1 MASQRAMGTP
11 QRGAQEI
18 ERVNRL
24 IESKLEGNGRLAVAY
39 PYPSDVYRFVLL
51 REAFGGALGKEPEP
65 LTQEE
70 ALIQIKLA
78 GVVTTRGTARKH
90 SLEVLT
96 LLADSMTQCPD
107 ENGEVDQSITEQWLT
122 DWLKLTTPAIDPPF
136 TPTNPITTL
145 PRISSPQHPLP
156 PRPTE
161 GAMDALSEA
170 GGVSLGPQSPR
181 PYLRPR
187 QLSTS
192 TSASGKVQYENI
204 GLAEQSIDM
213 DEPHSSHLA
222 AQSPMPTSQQVSS
235 NDQASHAAQP
245 PNIFAPQPLSM
256 QQPVFSNMQAPGPSS
271 ILPGPPAA
279 APSYI
284 PVPYAPIGWTNPS
297 YHQPMAYSQ
306 AAPPFPSY
314 GQAAPP
320 FPSYGQAAPPFH
332 PYGPAAPPLHT
343 RGQAAPQVHT
353 HGPWMYPVQPSY
365 PSAYGPMLPMA
376 PTQQLGSSPQ
386 RFPLAGQHPV
396 YVPHSVLRNPEMV
409 APPLPATPVQSRT
422 TLPPAERR
430 ATTSAWAM
438 PKNFNIA
445 EWAQENRPTTPA
457 TTSAPGPVVQPQH
470 TSTNPTSLMP
480 TMRYRYGTARMYPVS
495 AKGAVSHSLRILT
508 SKGTPTFS
516 EASTPNVFP
525 FQDTSMYEGP
535 PRWGVVQIG
544 NVR

>member
-1 MASQRAMGTP
+1 MGTP
-11 QRGAQEI
+11 SETPAPRLGAEEVQ
-18 ERVNRL
+18 RVNRL
-24 IESKLEGNGRLAVAY
+24 IESRLEGNGKLAVAY

-51 REAFGGALGKEPEP
+51 REVFGSALGKEPAP
-65 LTQEE
+65 LTEEE
-70 ALIQIKLA
+70 ARIQIKLG
-78 GVVTTRGTARKH
+78 GVITTRGIARKS

-96 LLADSMTQCPD
+96 LLADSMTQSPD
-107 ENGEVDQSITEQWLT
+107 ENGEVDQSITEQWLN

-136 TPTNPITTL
+136 TPTNPITTST
-145 PRISSPQHPLP
+145 RISSPQHNPLSIGS
-156 PRPTE
+156 TE
-161 GAMDALSEA
+161 AGMDTLSEA
-170 GGVSLGPQSPR
+170 GGVSLEQQSST

-187 QLSTS
+187 QDSMSST
-192 TSASGKVQYENI
+192 ASGQVRHENA
-204 GLAEQSIDM
+204 GLTEQRIDM
-213 DEPHSSHLA
+213 DELHNSYLA
-222 AQSPMPTSQQVSS
+222 AQSPMPTSHQVSS
-235 NDQASHAAQP
+235 NDQASHASQP

-271 ILPGPPAA
+271 ILPAPPAA

-297 YHQPMAYSQ
+297 YHQPVAYSQ
-306 AAPPFPSY
+306 AAPPFQSY

-320 FPSYGQAAPPFH
+320 FQSYGPVAPPV
-332 PYGPAAPPLHT
+332 HT
-343 RGQAAPQVHT
+343 RGQAAPQFHA

-365 PSAYGPMLPMA
+365 PSAYGPMLPIA
-376 PTQQLGSSPQ
+376 PAQQLGSPP
-386 RFPLAGQHPV
+386 RFPVAGQHPI
-396 YVPHSVLRNPEMV
+396 YVSNSILRNPEIG
-409 APPLPATPVQSRT
+409 APPLPTTPVQSRT

-438 PKNFNIA
+438 PKTFNIA

-495 AKGAVSHSLRILT
+495 ARGAVSHSLRKLT

-525 FQDTSMYEGP
+525 FQDSSMYEEP